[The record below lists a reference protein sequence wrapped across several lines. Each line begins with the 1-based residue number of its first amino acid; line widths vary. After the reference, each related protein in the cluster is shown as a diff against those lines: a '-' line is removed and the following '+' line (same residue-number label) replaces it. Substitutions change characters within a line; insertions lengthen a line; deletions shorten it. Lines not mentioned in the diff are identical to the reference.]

1 MNHEMTASRL
11 IPFGTH
17 GALELLVG
25 LATMVAPFVFGFSAA
40 AGVIAVVV
48 GAALVGLSLSSTTD
62 ERGRP
67 ALSVSMHHAADYGIA
82 FGLAGSA
89 TLVALAGDP
98 IAGLVLAIIA
108 ATHLAL
114 NSVTRYSARG

>member
-1 MNHEMTASRL
+1 MTASRL

-40 AGVIAVVV
+40 AGVVAVVV

-67 ALSVSMHHAADYGIA
+67 ALPVSMHHAADYGIA

-89 TLVALAGDP
+89 ALLAVAGDAL
-98 IAGLVLAIIA
+98 AGLVLAVIA

-114 NSVTRYSARG
+114 NSMTRYSARG